1 MLDLATQPLFQLLGA
16 IIVLLLADMRP
27 VYGIAAAIV
36 WAAWVYMGSRSRAK
50 NRRVW

>member
-27 VYGIAAAIV
+27 VYGGAAAFI
-36 WAAWVYMGSRSRAK
+36 WAAWIYMGSRSRSK
-50 NRRVW
+50 NRQVW

>member
-27 VYGIAAAIV
+27 VYGGAAAII
-36 WAAWVYMGSRSRAK
+36 WAAWIYMGSRGRGK
-50 NRRVW
+50 NRQVW

>member
-1 MLDLATQPLFQLLGA
+1 MLELATQPLFQLLGA

-27 VYGIAAAIV
+27 AYGVIAAVI
-36 WAAWVYMGSRSRAK
+36 WAAWVYMGSRTK

>member
-1 MLDLATQPLFQLLGA
+1 MLDLAYQPLFQLLGA

-27 VYGIAAAIV
+27 AYGIIAAVV
-36 WAAWVYMGSRSRAK
+36 WAAWVYMGSRAK